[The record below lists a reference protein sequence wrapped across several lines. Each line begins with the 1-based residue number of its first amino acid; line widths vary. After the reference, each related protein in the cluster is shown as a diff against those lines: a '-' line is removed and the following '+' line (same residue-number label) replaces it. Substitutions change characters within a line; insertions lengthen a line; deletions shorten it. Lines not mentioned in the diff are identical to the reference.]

1 MAGAL
6 VWASG
11 YFDWLGLKAHSLTR
25 VGLLLACVAAA
36 AMLYFASL
44 AATGVKLKQFIKR

>member
-1 MAGAL
+1 
-6 VWASG
+6 
-11 YFDWLGLKAHSLTR
+11 
-25 VGLLLACVAAA
+25 LLACVAAA